1 SDDGTTLTGTV
12 TVQLMEGTDSNNL
25 SPVYTIATGYDA
37 SKGSVSFV
45 PPTNLYGSSNYAV
58 RVTSSVSGPHYSH
71 FFEAGNPDITESPSS
86 AITVSRTSAST
97 DSAEASTGS
106 ETASTS
112 ADDTSSSN
120 DTSSSSDSETST
132 NEEKEV
138 SDAHSDEDE
147 SSEAGSEDESEE
159 PSSEDDVSGLDESSD
174 EPSKDT
180 ETHTSGAST
189 LSRPAAH
196 GRAHSRSRSPSK
208 NEGHGREQRKHRD
221 RGRRPDGVSAIT
233 QDDYFRLNS
242 AFRLWLH
249 KEKDRYFD
257 EMTTVKAR
265 KHFGSFVRA
274 WNSGR
279 LRSRYYSQD
288 AGLGA
293 LPKRDVTR
301 YSWKFA
307 AKLDGRDQLEE
318 AVEEVH
324 KSNAPRSGGGER
336 RPAAES
342 SAQPP
347 RQGPTMPSLEERPA
361 ASGRVFDEE
370 QRNRDRRR
378 RKREQREAREREQL
392 VLDE

>member
-1 SDDGTTLTGTV
+1 
-12 TVQLMEGTDSNNL
+12 M
-25 SPVYTIATGYDA
+25 
-37 SKGSVSFV
+37 
-45 PPTNLYGSSNYAV
+45 
-58 RVTSSVSGPHYSH
+58 SGRPHSL
-71 FFEAGNPDITESPSS
+71 E
-86 AITVSRTSAST
+86 
-97 DSAEASTGS
+97 
-106 ETASTS
+106 
-112 ADDTSSSN
+112 
-120 DTSSSSDSETST
+120 
-132 NEEKEV
+132 
-138 SDAHSDEDE
+138 
-147 SSEAGSEDESEE
+147 
-159 PSSEDDVSGLDESSD
+159 
-174 EPSKDT
+174 
-180 ETHTSGAST
+180 
-189 LSRPAAH
+189 H

-392 VLDE
+392 VLDEVAPKETGREATIAKRRALHSLRHAEKAAAADVELSDSELFGDGASDLAALKQDRAHREKRRLERQQEARAESGRSQRQQERQDKERSTVRMLQALAQQSRELGLGMMAQTHPPPEPRR

>member
-1 SDDGTTLTGTV
+1 
-12 TVQLMEGTDSNNL
+12 M
-25 SPVYTIATGYDA
+25 GY
-37 SKGSVSFV
+37 GRRQSF
-45 PPTNLYGSSNYAV
+45 
-58 RVTSSVSGPHYSH
+58 SG
-71 FFEAGNPDITESPSS
+71 
-86 AITVSRTSAST
+86 
-97 DSAEASTGS
+97 
-106 ETASTS
+106 
-112 ADDTSSSN
+112 
-120 DTSSSSDSETST
+120 
-132 NEEKEV
+132 
-138 SDAHSDEDE
+138 
-147 SSEAGSEDESEE
+147 
-159 PSSEDDVSGLDESSD
+159 
-174 EPSKDT
+174 
-180 ETHTSGAST
+180 HT
-189 LSRPAAH
+189 
-196 GRAHSRSRSPSK
+196 RAHSRSRSPSK
-208 NEGHGREQRKHRD
+208 NEGHGTEQRKHSD
-221 RGRRPDGVSAIT
+221 RGKRPDGFSTIT
-233 QDDYFRLNS
+233 QDDFFILNA

-257 EMTTVKAR
+257 EMTTIKAR

-318 AVEEVH
+318 TVEEVH
-324 KSNAPRSGGGER
+324 KSNAPRSSSGSGER
-336 RPAAES
+336 HPAAES

-370 QRNRDRRR
+370 QRDRDRRR

-392 VLDE
+392 ILDEVAPRETGREAMIAKRRALHSLRHAEKAATADAELSDSELFGDGASDLAALKRDRAHREKRRLERQQEARAESGRSQRQQERQDKERSTVQMLQALAQQSRELGLGMMAQTHPPPEPRR

>member
-1 SDDGTTLTGTV
+1 MKLTIAAISALVASVLGALSINNPIAGTVWPYGGESVTVSWISDDGTALTGTV

-112 ADDTSSSN
+112 ADDS
-120 DTSSSSDSETST
+120 SSSSDSSSDSSSETST
-132 NEEKEV
+132 NDGKEV

-189 LSRPAAH
+189 LSRPAA
-196 GRAHSRSRSPSK
+196 
-208 NEGHGREQRKHRD
+208 
-221 RGRRPDGVSAIT
+221 V
-233 QDDYFRLNS
+233 
-242 AFRLWLH
+242 
-249 KEKDRYFD
+249 
-257 EMTTVKAR
+257 
-265 KHFGSFVRA
+265 
-274 WNSGR
+274 
-279 LRSRYYSQD
+279 
-288 AGLGA
+288 AGFIGA
-293 LPKRDVTR
+293 AA
-301 YSWKFA
+301 FA
-307 AKLDGRDQLEE
+307 AL
-318 AVEEVH
+318 
-324 KSNAPRSGGGER
+324 
-336 RPAAES
+336 
-342 SAQPP
+342 
-347 RQGPTMPSLEERPA
+347 
-361 ASGRVFDEE
+361 F
-370 QRNRDRRR
+370 
-378 RKREQREAREREQL
+378 
-392 VLDE
+392 